1 METGSDRQLV
11 HTNDLLCT
19 AHIAIATAAVTAAAA
34 AAAAAI
40 VSELVSLLN
49 RLAAA

>member
-19 AHIAIATAAVTAAAA
+19 AHIAIAATAAAA

-40 VSELVSLLN
+40 ASELVSLLN